1 MKEKTLKEIQKKSMS
16 KKALEK
22 ANKSKRVI
30 VPWNTGTQS
39 HKSKK
44 DYDRKRVKR
53 EAKEALKDC

>member
-16 KKALEK
+16 KKELDK
-22 ANKSKRVI
+22 MNKTKRVI
-30 VPWNTGTQS
+30 VPWNTGTRN

-53 EAKEALKDC
+53 EAKETLKDY